1 MNDITKIQGIPAGTP
16 ESQRPSNKKADNP
29 FSDVL
34 NNVLSD
40 AVNIQSETVKSIQ
53 QVSNLGVENIKVE
66 MAKAGDA
73 MHRMQE
79 AREKLLSAYKL
90 MDRK

>member
-1 MNDITKIQGIPAGTP
+1 MPAGTP
-16 ESQRPSNKKADNP
+16 EPQKPSNKTADNT

-40 AVNIQSETVKSIQ
+40 ALNIQSETVKSIQ
-53 QVSNLGVENIKVE
+53 QVTNLGVENIKLE
-66 MAKAGDA
+66 MAKAGNA

-79 AREKLLSAYKL
+79 AREKLLSAYKS
-90 MDRK
+90 MDGK